1 MPIHVKS
8 KEISVI
14 SAFPYQV
21 FRRAFGSHDAG
32 NRTGRGVRNS
42 LTSINDQNWKWAAD
56 RAPEITAC
64 RAMHKHTAEK
74 ARYMILALRKY
85 VSRLPEKIWFRAML
99 FSVGAIAAA
108 AAAEWIGPL
117 IPYEADLEVAS
128 GSVGDILTILASSM
142 LAVIAFSVSIMVSAY
157 GSATSTATPRT
168 IALMLAD
175 DRSQNAL
182 STFLGT
188 FLFSIVGII
197 GLSAGYYDDRGRIIL
212 FFATIIVIVLIT
224 GTLIN
229 WIQQLSTFGR
239 MNDLIERVEQATSKA
254 LRWHGQHPFLNAQA
268 PVEIPQDAVPIGCD
282 IPSGVVTSIDMDVLE
297 EAAEKYGVT
306 AYLAI
311 HPGKLVYPAR
321 PLLYLS
327 GDDAN
332 KADPQPFRDA
342 ILVEH
347 DRSFDQDPRF
357 GLVVLSEIA
366 SRALSPAIN
375 DPGTAISVLDS
386 GLRCFEVFAEAC
398 ATPQEAQYSK
408 VHGPAI
414 ETKDLFTD
422 FFAKIARD
430 GAAMVEVQ
438 QRIQLCL
445 LALTQSW
452 PDIFST
458 AASEASSNALAR
470 ALDTIV
476 HKPDI
481 KDLKARSQK
490 VIDSCQA

>member
-1 MPIHVKS
+1 MSSGSFGNI
-8 KEISVI
+8 VI
-14 SAFPYQV
+14 AIALAQNARS
-21 FRRAFGSHDAG
+21 
-32 NRTGRGVRNS
+32 RTGRGIKNP
-42 LTSINDQNWKWAAD
+42 LTSRNVQNSRRFADKAPDIVVIQAAYN
-56 RAPEITAC
+56 
-64 RAMHKHTAEK
+64 HTAGKE
-74 ARYMILALRKY
+74 RRMILALKKY

-99 FSVGAIAAA
+99 FSVAAIAAA
-108 AAAEWIGPL
+108 AAAEWVGPL
-117 IPYEADLEVAS
+117 IPYEADLEIAS

-212 FFATIIVIVLIT
+212 FFATIAVIVLIT

-239 MNDLIERVEQATSKA
+239 MNDLIDRVERAASKA
-254 LRWHGQHPFLNAQA
+254 LHWHGQHPYLNAQP
-268 PVEIPQDAVPIGCD
+268 PVEIPQEAVPVSCD
-282 IPSGVVTSIDMDVLE
+282 IASGLVTSIDMDRLE
-297 EAAEKYGVT
+297 EAAKENDVT
-306 AYLAI
+306 VHLTI

-327 GDDAN
+327 GDDAEGV
-332 KADPQPFRDA
+332 DPQRFRDA

-366 SRALSPAIN
+366 SRALSPAVN

-386 GLRCFEVFAEAC
+386 GLRCFEILAEASRDPKD
-398 ATPQEAQYSK
+398 ARYSRIYGAVIEAD
-408 VHGPAI
+408 
-414 ETKDLFTD
+414 DLFTD
-422 FFAKIARD
+422 FFIKIARD
-430 GAAMVEVQ
+430 GAGIVEVQ

-445 LALTQSW
+445 LALAQSW
-452 PDIFST
+452 PDIFYEP
-458 AASEASSNALAR
+458 AAEASRNALAR
-470 ALDTIV
+470 ALDVII

-481 KDLKARSQK
+481 KDLKMRSRK
-490 VIDSCQA
+490 VVESCDKQ

>member
-1 MPIHVKS
+1 MLIQLK
-8 KEISVI
+8 KYIS
-14 SAFPYQV
+14 
-21 FRRAFGSHDAG
+21 H
-32 NRTGRGVRNS
+32 
-42 LTSINDQNWKWAAD
+42 
-56 RAPEITAC
+56 
-64 RAMHKHTAEK
+64 
-74 ARYMILALRKY
+74 
-85 VSRLPEKIWFRAML
+85 LPEKIWFRAML
-99 FSVGAIAAA
+99 FSVAAIFAAV
-108 AAAEWIGPL
+108 AAEWIGPM
-117 IPYEADLEVAS
+117 IPYESDLDLAS
-128 GSVGDILTILASSM
+128 GSVGDILSILASSM

-197 GLSAGYYDDRGRIIL
+197 GLSAGFYDDRGRIIL
-212 FFATIIVIVLIT
+212 FFATITVIVLIT

-239 MNDLIERVEQATSKA
+239 MNDLIERVERATSKA
-254 LRWHGQHPFLNAQA
+254 LRWHGEHPFLNAL
-268 PVEIPQDAVPIGCD
+268 PTVEIPSDAVAVRCD
-282 IPSGVVTSIDMDVLE
+282 IASGVVTSLDMQLLE
-297 EAAEKYGVT
+297 ETAEKHDVT
-306 AYLAI
+306 VYLDI

-327 GDDAN
+327 GKEA
-332 KADPQPFRDA
+332 KTLDPQRFQDA

-366 SRALSPAIN
+366 SRALSPAVN

-386 GLRCFEVFAEAC
+386 GLRCFEIFAEAS
-398 ATPQEAQYSK
+398 ADTEDPRYSRI
-408 VHGPAI
+408 HGPAI
-414 ETKDLFTD
+414 EIRDLFTD
-422 FFAKIARD
+422 FFTKIARD
-430 GAAMVEVQ
+430 GAGMVEVQ

-445 LALTQSW
+445 QALAQSW
-452 PDIFST
+452 PQLFSV
-458 AASEASSNALAR
+458 AAAEASSDALER
-470 ALDTIV
+470 ALEVIG

-481 KDLKARSQK
+481 KDLRARSAK
-490 VIDSCQA
+490 VVAVQEE

>member
-1 MPIHVKS
+1 
-8 KEISVI
+8 
-14 SAFPYQV
+14 
-21 FRRAFGSHDAG
+21 
-32 NRTGRGVRNS
+32 
-42 LTSINDQNWKWAAD
+42 
-56 RAPEITAC
+56 
-64 RAMHKHTAEK
+64 
-74 ARYMILALRKY
+74 MILALKKY
-85 VSRLPEKIWFRAML
+85 MSRLPEKIWFRAML
-99 FSVGAIAAA
+99 FSVGAIATA
-108 AAAEWIGPL
+108 AAAEWVGPL
-117 IPYEADLEVAS
+117 IPYEADLEIAS

-142 LAVIAFSVSIMVSAY
+142 LAVITFSVSIMVSAY

-197 GLSAGYYDDRGRIIL
+197 GLSSGYYDDRGRIIL
-212 FFATIIVIVLIT
+212 FFATIAVIVIIS

-239 MNDLIERVEQATSKA
+239 MNDLIARVEQATSKA
-254 LRWHGQHPFLNAQA
+254 LRWHGQHPYLNAQP
-268 PVEIPQDAVPIGCD
+268 PVEIPDGALPISCD
-282 IPSGVVTSIDMDVLE
+282 IASGVVTSIDMGRLQ
-297 EAAEKYGVT
+297 EAAKQQDVT
-306 AYLAI
+306 VYLTI
-311 HPGKLVYPAR
+311 HPGKLIYPAR
-321 PLLYLS
+321 PLIYLS
-327 GDDAN
+327 GEGA
-332 KADPQPFRDA
+332 KAADLQPFRDA

-366 SRALSPAIN
+366 SRALSPAVN

-386 GLRCFEVFAEAC
+386 GLRCFEVLAEAS
-398 ATPQEAQYSK
+398 AEPEDAKYSR
-408 VHGPAI
+408 VHGP
-414 ETKDLFTD
+414 EMEVEDLFTD
-422 FFAKIARD
+422 FFIKIARD

-445 LALTQSW
+445 LALAKSW
-452 PDIFST
+452 PDLFSV
-458 AASEASSNALAR
+458 AATEASRDALAR

-490 VIDSCQA
+490 VVDSSDG

>member
-1 MPIHVKS
+1 
-8 KEISVI
+8 
-14 SAFPYQV
+14 
-21 FRRAFGSHDAG
+21 
-32 NRTGRGVRNS
+32 
-42 LTSINDQNWKWAAD
+42 
-56 RAPEITAC
+56 
-64 RAMHKHTAEK
+64 
-74 ARYMILALRKY
+74 MILALKKY
-85 VSRLPEKIWFRAML
+85 MSRLPEKIWFRAML
-99 FSVGAIAAA
+99 FSVGAIATA
-108 AAAEWIGPL
+108 AAAEWVGPL
-117 IPYEADLEVAS
+117 IPYEADLEIAS

-142 LAVIAFSVSIMVSAY
+142 LAVITFSVSIMVSAY

-197 GLSAGYYDDRGRIIL
+197 GLSSGYYDDRGRIIL
-212 FFATIIVIVLIT
+212 FFATIAVIVIIS

-239 MNDLIERVEQATSKA
+239 MNDLIARVEQATSKA
-254 LRWHGQHPFLNAQA
+254 LRWHGQHPYLNAQP
-268 PVEIPQDAVPIGCD
+268 PVEIPDGALPISCD
-282 IPSGVVTSIDMDVLE
+282 IASGVVTSIDMSRLQ
-297 EAAEKYGVT
+297 EAAKQQDVT
-306 AYLAI
+306 VYLTI
-311 HPGKLVYPAR
+311 HPGKLIYPAR
-321 PLLYLS
+321 PLIYLS
-327 GDDAN
+327 GAGA
-332 KADPQPFRDA
+332 KAADLQPFRDA

-366 SRALSPAIN
+366 SRALSPAVN

-386 GLRCFEVFAEAC
+386 GLRCFEVLAEAS
-398 ATPQEAQYSK
+398 AEPEDAKYSR
-408 VHGPAI
+408 VHGP
-414 ETKDLFTD
+414 EMEVEDLFTD
-422 FFAKIARD
+422 FFIKIARD

-445 LALTQSW
+445 LALAKSW
-452 PDIFST
+452 PDLFAV
-458 AASEASSNALAR
+458 AATEASRDALAR

-490 VIDSCQA
+490 VVDSSDG

>member
-1 MPIHVKS
+1 
-8 KEISVI
+8 
-14 SAFPYQV
+14 
-21 FRRAFGSHDAG
+21 
-32 NRTGRGVRNS
+32 
-42 LTSINDQNWKWAAD
+42 
-56 RAPEITAC
+56 
-64 RAMHKHTAEK
+64 
-74 ARYMILALRKY
+74 MILALKKY

-108 AAAEWIGPL
+108 AAAEWVGPL
-117 IPYEADLEVAS
+117 IPYEADLEIAS

-157 GSATSTATPRT
+157 GSATNTATPRT

-212 FFATIIVIVLIT
+212 FFATILVIVLIT

-254 LRWHGQHPFLNAQA
+254 LRWHGQHPFLAAQ
-268 PVEIPQDAVPIGCD
+268 PPIEIPQEALPVSCD
-282 IPSGVVTSIDMDVLE
+282 IASGVVTSVDMGRLE
-297 EAAEKYGVT
+297 QAAEKYGVT
-306 AYLAI
+306 VHLSI

-321 PLLYLS
+321 PLLYLV
-327 GDDAN
+327 GEEADGV
-332 KADPQPFRDA
+332 DPQPFRDA

-347 DRSFDQDPRF
+347 DRSFAQDPRF

-366 SRALSPAIN
+366 SRALSPAVN
-375 DPGTAISVLDS
+375 DPGTAISVLVS

-398 ATPQEAQYSK
+398 GESEDARYSR
-408 VHGPAI
+408 VHGPII
-414 ETKDLFTD
+414 ETGDLFTD
-422 FFAKIARD
+422 FFVKIARD
-430 GAAMVEVQ
+430 GAGIVEVQ

-445 LALTQSW
+445 LALAQSW
-452 PDIFST
+452 PDIFS
-458 AASEASSNALAR
+458 ADASEASRDALAR
-470 ALDTIV
+470 ALEHIV
-476 HKPDI
+476 HEQDI

-490 VIDSCQA
+490 VVDIGGR

>member
-1 MPIHVKS
+1 
-8 KEISVI
+8 
-14 SAFPYQV
+14 
-21 FRRAFGSHDAG
+21 
-32 NRTGRGVRNS
+32 
-42 LTSINDQNWKWAAD
+42 
-56 RAPEITAC
+56 
-64 RAMHKHTAEK
+64 
-74 ARYMILALRKY
+74 
-85 VSRLPEKIWFRAML
+85 
-99 FSVGAIAAA
+99 
-108 AAAEWIGPL
+108 
-117 IPYEADLEVAS
+117 
-128 GSVGDILTILASSM
+128 
-142 LAVIAFSVSIMVSAY
+142 MVSAY

-212 FFATIIVIVLIT
+212 FFATIAVIVVIT

-239 MNDLIERVEQATSKA
+239 MNDLIERVEMAASKA
-254 LRWHGQHPFLNAQA
+254 LRWHGQHPYLNAQP
-268 PVEIPQDAVPIGCD
+268 PVEIPKEALPVSSD
-282 IPSGVVTSIDMDVLE
+282 IASGVVTSVDLDQLE

-306 AYLAI
+306 VYLAI

-327 GDDAN
+327 GDEAN
-332 KADPQPFRDA
+332 GADHQPFRDA

-366 SRALSPAIN
+366 SRALSPAVN

-386 GLRCFEVFAEAC
+386 GLRCFEVLAQASSAPED
-398 ATPQEAQYSK
+398 AQYSR
-408 VHGPAI
+408 VHGPVI
-414 ETKDLFTD
+414 TTEDLFND

-430 GAAMVEVQ
+430 GAGMVEVQ

-445 LALTQSW
+445 LALAQSW
-452 PDIFST
+452 PDIFSA
-458 AASEASSNALAR
+458 AASEASRNALAR

-481 KDLKARSQK
+481 KDLKARSQR
-490 VIDSCQA
+490 VIDSGGT

>member
-1 MPIHVKS
+1 
-8 KEISVI
+8 
-14 SAFPYQV
+14 
-21 FRRAFGSHDAG
+21 
-32 NRTGRGVRNS
+32 
-42 LTSINDQNWKWAAD
+42 
-56 RAPEITAC
+56 
-64 RAMHKHTAEK
+64 
-74 ARYMILALRKY
+74 MILELKKY

-108 AAAEWIGPL
+108 AAAEWVGPL
-117 IPYEADLEVAS
+117 IPYEADLEIAS

-175 DRSQNAL
+175 DWSQNAL

-212 FFATIIVIVLIT
+212 FFATIT

-254 LRWHGQHPFLNAQA
+254 LRWHGQHPYLNGQP
-268 PVEIPQDAVPIGCD
+268 PVEIPQGARPVSSDNA
-282 IPSGVVTSIDMDVLE
+282 SGVVTSIDMGRLE
-297 EAAEKYGVT
+297 EAAEKYDVT
-306 AYLAI
+306 VYLTI

-327 GDDAN
+327 GGDAN
-332 KADPQPFRDA
+332 DVEPQPFRDA

-357 GLVVLSEIA
+357 GLVLSEIA
-366 SRALSPAIN
+366 SRALSPAVN

-386 GLRCFEVFAEAC
+386 GLRCFGVFAEAC
-398 ATPQEAQYSK
+398 WTPQDSQYSR
-408 VHGPAI
+408 VHGPEIDTA
-414 ETKDLFTD
+414 DLFTD

-430 GAAMVEVQ
+430 GAGMVEVQ

-445 LALTQSW
+445 LALAQSW
-452 PDIFST
+452 PNIFS
-458 AASEASSNALAR
+458 AAAPEASRNALAM
-470 ALDTIV
+470 ALDNIV

-490 VIDSCQA
+490 VVDSGGK

>member
-1 MPIHVKS
+1 
-8 KEISVI
+8 
-14 SAFPYQV
+14 
-21 FRRAFGSHDAG
+21 
-32 NRTGRGVRNS
+32 
-42 LTSINDQNWKWAAD
+42 
-56 RAPEITAC
+56 
-64 RAMHKHTAEK
+64 
-74 ARYMILALRKY
+74 MILALKKY
-85 VSRLPEKIWFRAML
+85 LLRLPEKIWFRAML
-99 FSVGAIAAA
+99 FSAAAIATA
-108 AAAEWIGPL
+108 AAAEWFGPL
-117 IPYEADLEVAS
+117 LPHEANLEIAS

-212 FFATIIVIVLIT
+212 FFATIAVIVVIT

-239 MNDLIERVEQATSKA
+239 MNDLIERVELATAKA
-254 LRWHGQHPFLNAQA
+254 LRWHGQHPHLNAQP
-268 PVEIPQDAVPIGCD
+268 PVEITKEAVAVGCD
-282 IPSGVVTSIDMDVLE
+282 NASGVVTSVDMILL
-297 EAAEKYGVT
+297 EAAAEEYGVT
-306 AYLAI
+306 VYLAI

-327 GDDAN
+327 GGE
-332 KADPQPFRDA
+332 ADEVDHQPFRNA

-366 SRALSPAIN
+366 SRALSPAVN

-386 GLRCFEVFAEAC
+386 GLRCFEVL
-398 ATPQEAQYSK
+398 AQASSAPEGARYSR
-408 VHGPAI
+408 VHGPVI
-414 ETKDLFTD
+414 EIGDLFTD
-422 FFAKIARD
+422 FFTKIARD
-430 GAAMVEVQ
+430 GAGMVEVQ

-445 LALTQSW
+445 LALAQSW
-452 PDIFST
+452 PDLFLA
-458 AASEASSNALAR
+458 AASETSRNALAR

-476 HKPDI
+476 HQPDI
-481 KDLKARSQK
+481 KDLKARSQR
-490 VIDSCQA
+490 VIESGGT

>member
-1 MPIHVKS
+1 MKKPL
-8 KEISVI
+8 
-14 SAFPYQV
+14 SAI
-21 FRRAFGSHDAG
+21 D
-32 NRTGRGVRNS
+32 VRNGKQGAGS
-42 LTSINDQNWKWAAD
+42 VPD
-56 RAPEITAC
+56 RAVE
-64 RAMHKHTAEK
+64 RERLMLLVLR
-74 ARYMILALRKY
+74 RYI
-85 VSRLPEKIWFRAML
+85 SRLPEKIWFRAML

-108 AAAEWIGPL
+108 AAAEWVGPL
-117 IPYEADLEVAS
+117 IPYEADLEIAS

-197 GLSAGYYDDRGRIIL
+197 GLSAGYYDDQGRIIL
-212 FFATIIVIVLIT
+212 FFATIAVIVIIS

-254 LRWHGQHPFLNAQA
+254 LRWHGQHPYLNAQP
-268 PVEIPQDAVPIGCD
+268 PVEVPEDALPVRCD
-282 IPSGVVTSIDMDVLE
+282 IASGVVTSIDMGQLQETASQQDVTVHLI
-297 EAAEKYGVT
+297 
-306 AYLAI
+306 I
-311 HPGKLVYPAR
+311 HPGKLIYPAR

-327 GDDAN
+327 GEGA
-332 KADPQPFRDA
+332 KAADMQPFRDS

-366 SRALSPAIN
+366 SRALSPAVN

-386 GLRCFEVFAEAC
+386 GLRCFEVLAEAS
-398 ATPQEAQYSK
+398 AEPKEAKYSR
-408 VHGPAI
+408 VHGPEIAV
-414 ETKDLFTD
+414 EDLFTD
-422 FFAKIARD
+422 FFIKIARD
-430 GAAMVEVQ
+430 GAGIVEVQ
-438 QRIQLCL
+438 QRVQLCL
-445 LALTQSW
+445 LALAQSW
-452 PDIFST
+452 PDLFAS
-458 AASEASSNALAR
+458 AAADASRNALAR

-476 HKPDI
+476 HKADT

-490 VIDSCQA
+490 VADCCDE

>member
-1 MPIHVKS
+1 
-8 KEISVI
+8 
-14 SAFPYQV
+14 
-21 FRRAFGSHDAG
+21 
-32 NRTGRGVRNS
+32 
-42 LTSINDQNWKWAAD
+42 
-56 RAPEITAC
+56 
-64 RAMHKHTAEK
+64 
-74 ARYMILALRKY
+74 MILALKKY
-85 VSRLPEKIWFRAML
+85 LSRLPEKIWFRAML
-99 FSVGAIAAA
+99 FSVAAIATAV
-108 AAAEWIGPL
+108 AAEWVGPL
-117 IPYEADLEVAS
+117 LPYEGDLEVAS

-188 FLFSIVGII
+188 FLFSIVGVI

-212 FFATIIVIVLIT
+212 FFATIAVIVVIT

-239 MNDLIERVEQATSKA
+239 MNDLIERVEMAASKA
-254 LRWHGQHPFLNAQA
+254 LRWHGQHPYLNAQP
-268 PVEIPQDAVPIGCD
+268 PVEIPKEALPVSSD
-282 IPSGVVTSIDMDVLE
+282 IASGVVTSVDLDQLE

-306 AYLAI
+306 VYLAI

-327 GDDAN
+327 GDEAN
-332 KADPQPFRDA
+332 GADDQPFRDA

-366 SRALSPAIN
+366 SRALSPAVN

-386 GLRCFEVFAEAC
+386 GLRCFEVLAQASSAPED
-398 ATPQEAQYSK
+398 AQYSR
-408 VHGPAI
+408 VHGPVI
-414 ETKDLFTD
+414 TTEDLFND

-430 GAAMVEVQ
+430 GAGMVEVQ

-445 LALTQSW
+445 LALAQSW
-452 PDIFST
+452 PDIFSA
-458 AASEASSNALAR
+458 AASEASRNALAR

-481 KDLKARSQK
+481 KDLKARSQR
-490 VIDSCQA
+490 VIDSGGT

>member
-1 MPIHVKS
+1 MLIQLK
-8 KEISVI
+8 KYIS
-14 SAFPYQV
+14 
-21 FRRAFGSHDAG
+21 H
-32 NRTGRGVRNS
+32 
-42 LTSINDQNWKWAAD
+42 
-56 RAPEITAC
+56 
-64 RAMHKHTAEK
+64 
-74 ARYMILALRKY
+74 
-85 VSRLPEKIWFRAML
+85 LPEKIWFRAML
-99 FSVGAIAAA
+99 FSVAAIFAAV
-108 AAAEWIGPL
+108 AAEWIGPL
-117 IPYEADLEVAS
+117 IPYESDLDLAS
-128 GSVGDILTILASSM
+128 GSVGDILSILASSM

-197 GLSAGYYDDRGRIIL
+197 GLSAGFYDDRGRIIL
-212 FFATIIVIVLIT
+212 FFATITVIVLIT

-239 MNDLIERVEQATSKA
+239 MNDLIERVERATSKA
-254 LRWHGQHPFLNAQA
+254 LRWHGEHPFLNAL
-268 PVEIPQDAVPIGCD
+268 PTVEIPSDAVAVRCD
-282 IPSGVVTSIDMDVLE
+282 IASGVVTSLDMQLLE
-297 EAAEKYGVT
+297 ETAEEHDVT
-306 AYLAI
+306 VYLDI

-327 GDDAN
+327 GKEA
-332 KADPQPFRDA
+332 KTLDPQRFQDA

-366 SRALSPAIN
+366 SRALSPAVN

-386 GLRCFEVFAEAC
+386 GLRCFEIFAEAS
-398 ATPQEAQYSK
+398 ADTEDPRYSRI
-408 VHGPAI
+408 HGPAI
-414 ETKDLFTD
+414 EIRDLFTD
-422 FFAKIARD
+422 FFTKIARD
-430 GAAMVEVQ
+430 GAGMVEVQ

-445 LALTQSW
+445 QALAQSW
-452 PDIFST
+452 PQLFSV
-458 AASEASSNALAR
+458 AAAEASSDALER
-470 ALDTIV
+470 ALEVIG

-481 KDLKARSQK
+481 KDLRARSAK
-490 VIDSCQA
+490 VVAVQEE

>member
-1 MPIHVKS
+1 
-8 KEISVI
+8 
-14 SAFPYQV
+14 
-21 FRRAFGSHDAG
+21 
-32 NRTGRGVRNS
+32 
-42 LTSINDQNWKWAAD
+42 
-56 RAPEITAC
+56 
-64 RAMHKHTAEK
+64 
-74 ARYMILALRKY
+74 MILALKKY
-85 VSRLPEKIWFRAML
+85 LSRLPEKIWFRAML
-99 FSVGAIAAA
+99 FSVAAIATAV
-108 AAAEWIGPL
+108 AAEWVGPL
-117 IPYEADLEVAS
+117 LPYEGDLEVAS

-212 FFATIIVIVLIT
+212 FFATIAVIVVIT

-239 MNDLIERVEQATSKA
+239 MNDLVERVEMAASKA
-254 LRWHGQHPFLNAQA
+254 LRWHGQHPYLNAQP
-268 PVEIPQDAVPIGCD
+268 PVEIPEDAVALSSD
-282 IPSGVVTSIDMDVLE
+282 IASGVVTSVDVGQLE
-297 EAAEKYGVT
+297 ETAEKHGVT
-306 AYLAI
+306 VYLAI
-311 HPGKLVYPAR
+311 HAGKLVYPAR

-327 GDDAN
+327 GEEASEL
-332 KADPQPFRDA
+332 DPQPFLDA

-347 DRSFDQDPRF
+347 ERSFDQDPRF

-366 SRALSPAIN
+366 SRALSPAVN

-386 GLRCFEVFAEAC
+386 GLRCFEVLAQASSAPED
-398 ATPQEAQYSK
+398 AQYSR
-408 VHGPAI
+408 VHGPVI
-414 ETKDLFTD
+414 TTEDLFND

-430 GAAMVEVQ
+430 GAGMVEVQ

-445 LALTQSW
+445 LALAQSW
-452 PDIFST
+452 PDLFLP
-458 AASEASSNALAR
+458 AASEASRNALAR

-481 KDLKARSQK
+481 KDLKARSQR
-490 VIDSCQA
+490 VIDSGET

>member
-1 MPIHVKS
+1 
-8 KEISVI
+8 
-14 SAFPYQV
+14 
-21 FRRAFGSHDAG
+21 
-32 NRTGRGVRNS
+32 
-42 LTSINDQNWKWAAD
+42 
-56 RAPEITAC
+56 
-64 RAMHKHTAEK
+64 
-74 ARYMILALRKY
+74 MILAVKKY

-99 FSVGAIAAA
+99 FSLGAIAAA
-108 AAAEWIGPL
+108 AAAEWVGPL
-117 IPYEADLEVAS
+117 IPYEADLEIAS

-197 GLSAGYYDDRGRIIL
+197 GLSAGYYDDQGRIIL
-212 FFATIIVIVLIT
+212 FFATILVIVLIT

-239 MNDLIERVEQATSKA
+239 MNDLIGRVEQATSKA
-254 LRWHGQHPFLNAQA
+254 LRWHGQHPFLGAQP
-268 PVEIPQDAVPIGCD
+268 PVEIPQQACPVSCD
-282 IPSGVVTSIDMDVLE
+282 IASGVVTSVDMGRLE
-297 EAAEKYGVT
+297 QAAEKYGVT
-306 AYLAI
+306 VHLSI

-327 GDDAN
+327 GEDAN
-332 KADPQPFRDA
+332 GVDPQPFRDA

-366 SRALSPAIN
+366 SRALSPAVN
-375 DPGTAISVLDS
+375 DPGTAISVLVS
-386 GLRCFEVFAEAC
+386 GLRCFEIFAEAC
-398 ATPQEAQYSK
+398 ASPEDARCSR

-414 ETKDLFTD
+414 ETGDLFTD
-422 FFAKIARD
+422 FFIKIARD
-430 GAAMVEVQ
+430 GAAVVEVQ

-445 LALTQSW
+445 LALAQSW
-452 PDIFST
+452 PDIFSED
-458 AASEASSNALAR
+458 ASEASRNALAR
-470 ALDTIV
+470 ALEHIV
-476 HKPDI
+476 HEQDI
-481 KDLKARSQK
+481 EDLKARSQK
-490 VIDSCQA
+490 VVDVEER

>member
-1 MPIHVKS
+1 MPLSPVNVQDRK
-8 KEISVI
+8 KGTVRMPDCADVQSVHHHI
-14 SAFPYQV
+14 AGQE
-21 FRRAFGSHDAG
+21 SH
-32 NRTGRGVRNS
+32 
-42 LTSINDQNWKWAAD
+42 
-56 RAPEITAC
+56 
-64 RAMHKHTAEK
+64 
-74 ARYMILALRKY
+74 MILAVKKY
-85 VSRLPEKIWFRAML
+85 VARLPEKIWFRAML

-108 AAAEWIGPL
+108 TAAEWIGPL
-117 IPYEADLEVAS
+117 IPYEADLEIAS

-212 FFATIIVIVLIT
+212 FFATIAVIVLIS

-254 LRWHGQHPFLNAQA
+254 LRWHGQHPFLNARA
-268 PVEIPQDAVPIGCD
+268 PVEIPQDAVPVRLD
-282 IPSGVVTSIDMDVLE
+282 IASGVVTSIDMDVLE
-297 EAAEKYGVT
+297 QAADNHGVT
-306 AYLAI
+306 VHLAI
-311 HPGKLVYPAR
+311 HPGKLIYPAR
-321 PLLYLS
+321 ALLYLA
-327 GDDAN
+327 GDGACDI
-332 KADPQPFRDA
+332 DPQPFRDA
-342 ILVEH
+342 ILIEH
-347 DRSFDQDPRF
+347 DRSFAQDPRF

-366 SRALSPAIN
+366 SRALSPAVN

-386 GLRCFEVFAEAC
+386 GLRCFEVLADASVDVQDAE
-398 ATPQEAQYSK
+398 YSR

-414 ETKDLFTD
+414 EIADLFTD

-430 GAAMVEVQ
+430 GAALVEVH

-445 LALTQSW
+445 LALAQSW
-452 PDIFST
+452 PDQFS
-458 AASEASSNALAR
+458 AAAAEASRNALAR

-481 KDLKARSQK
+481 QDLKARSQK
-490 VIDSCQA
+490 VIDCCED

>member
-1 MPIHVKS
+1 
-8 KEISVI
+8 
-14 SAFPYQV
+14 
-21 FRRAFGSHDAG
+21 
-32 NRTGRGVRNS
+32 
-42 LTSINDQNWKWAAD
+42 
-56 RAPEITAC
+56 
-64 RAMHKHTAEK
+64 
-74 ARYMILALRKY
+74 MIIALKQY
-85 VSRLPEKIWFRAML
+85 VSRLPKKIWFRAML

-108 AAAEWIGPL
+108 AAAEWVGPL
-117 IPYEADLEVAS
+117 IPYEADLEIAS

-212 FFATIIVIVLIT
+212 FFATIAVIVIIS

-254 LRWHGQHPFLNAQA
+254 LRWHGQHPYLNAQA
-268 PVEIPQDAVPIGCD
+268 PVEIPGDAVPVRCD
-282 IPSGVVTSIDMDVLE
+282 IASGVVTSIDMSRLQ
-297 EAAEKYGVT
+297 EAAEQEDVT
-306 AYLAI
+306 VHLTI
-311 HPGKLVYPAR
+311 HPGKLIYPAR

-327 GDDAN
+327 GGG
-332 KADPQPFRDA
+332 ADEADLQLFRDS

-366 SRALSPAIN
+366 SRALSPAVN

-386 GLRCFEVFAEAC
+386 GLRCFEVLAEASND
-398 ATPQEAQYSK
+398 PEEARYSRL
-408 VHGPAI
+408 HGPEI
-414 ETKDLFTD
+414 EIDDLFTD
-422 FFAKIARD
+422 FFIKIARD

-445 LALTQSW
+445 LALATSW
-452 PDIFST
+452 PDLFAT
-458 AASEASSNALAR
+458 AAAEASRNALSR

-476 HKPDI
+476 HDADV

-490 VIDSCQA
+490 VVDSSAD

>member
-1 MPIHVKS
+1 
-8 KEISVI
+8 
-14 SAFPYQV
+14 
-21 FRRAFGSHDAG
+21 
-32 NRTGRGVRNS
+32 
-42 LTSINDQNWKWAAD
+42 
-56 RAPEITAC
+56 
-64 RAMHKHTAEK
+64 
-74 ARYMILALRKY
+74 MILALKKY
-85 VSRLPEKIWFRAML
+85 MSRLPEKIWFRAML
-99 FSVGAIAAA
+99 FSVGAIATA
-108 AAAEWIGPL
+108 AAAEWVGPL
-117 IPYEADLEVAS
+117 IPYEADLEIAS

-142 LAVIAFSVSIMVSAY
+142 LAVITFSVSIMVSAY

-197 GLSAGYYDDRGRIIL
+197 GLSSGYYDDRGRIIL
-212 FFATIIVIVLIT
+212 FFATIAVIVIIS

-254 LRWHGQHPFLNAQA
+254 LRWHGQHPYLNAQR
-268 PVEIPQDAVPIGCD
+268 PVDIPEDALPLSCD
-282 IPSGVVTSIDMDVLE
+282 IASGVVTSIDMSQLQ
-297 EAAEKYGVT
+297 EAAEQQDVT
-306 AYLAI
+306 VYLTI
-311 HPGKLVYPAR
+311 HPGKLIYPAR
-321 PLLYLS
+321 PLIYLS
-327 GDDAN
+327 GEGA
-332 KADPQPFRDA
+332 KTADLQPFRDT

-386 GLRCFEVFAEAC
+386 GLRCFEVLAEAS
-398 ATPQEAQYSK
+398 AEPEDAKYSR
-408 VHGPAI
+408 VHGP
-414 ETKDLFTD
+414 EMEVQDLFTD
-422 FFAKIARD
+422 FFIKIARD

-445 LALTQSW
+445 LALAKSW
-452 PDIFST
+452 PDLFAV
-458 AASEASSNALAR
+458 AATEASRDALAR

-481 KDLKARSQK
+481 KDLKARSKK
-490 VIDSCQA
+490 VVDSSDG

>member
-1 MPIHVKS
+1 
-8 KEISVI
+8 
-14 SAFPYQV
+14 
-21 FRRAFGSHDAG
+21 
-32 NRTGRGVRNS
+32 
-42 LTSINDQNWKWAAD
+42 
-56 RAPEITAC
+56 
-64 RAMHKHTAEK
+64 
-74 ARYMILALRKY
+74 MILEVKKY
-85 VSRLPEKIWFRAML
+85 ISRLPEKIWFRAML
-99 FSVGAIAAA
+99 FSVGAIFAA

-117 IPYEADLEVAS
+117 IPYESDMELAS

-197 GLSAGYYDDRGRIIL
+197 GLSAGFYDDRGRIIL
-212 FFATIIVIVLIT
+212 FFATITVIVLIT

-239 MNDLIERVEQATSKA
+239 MNDLINRVERATSKA
-254 LRWHGQHPFLNAQA
+254 LRWHGEHPFLNALP
-268 PVEIPQDAVPIGCD
+268 PVDIPSDAVAVRCD
-282 IPSGVVTSIDMDVLE
+282 IASGVVTSLDMELLE
-297 EAAEKYGVT
+297 ETAEKHDVT
-306 AYLAI
+306 VYLDI

-321 PLLYLS
+321 PVLYLTGKEAES
-327 GDDAN
+327 L
-332 KADPQPFRDA
+332 DPQRFQDA

-366 SRALSPAIN
+366 SRALSPAVN

-386 GLRCFEVFAEAC
+386 GLRCFEVFARASAEAED
-398 ATPQEAQYSK
+398 PRYSR

-414 ETKDLFTD
+414 ETRDLFTD
-422 FFAKIARD
+422 FFTKIARD
-430 GAAMVEVQ
+430 GSGMVEVQ

-445 LALTQSW
+445 KALAQSW
-452 PDIFST
+452 PELFSV
-458 AASEASSNALAR
+458 AASEASSDALER
-470 ALDTIV
+470 ALEVIV

-481 KDLKARSQK
+481 KDLRARSAK
-490 VIDSCQA
+490 VVATGEK

>member
-1 MPIHVKS
+1 
-8 KEISVI
+8 
-14 SAFPYQV
+14 
-21 FRRAFGSHDAG
+21 
-32 NRTGRGVRNS
+32 
-42 LTSINDQNWKWAAD
+42 
-56 RAPEITAC
+56 
-64 RAMHKHTAEK
+64 
-74 ARYMILALRKY
+74 MILEIKKY
-85 VSRLPEKIWFRAML
+85 ISRLPEKIWFRAML
-99 FSVGAIAAA
+99 FSVAAIVAAT
-108 AAAEWIGPL
+108 AAEWIGPL
-117 IPYEADLEVAS
+117 IPYKSDMELAS

-212 FFATIIVIVLIT
+212 FFATITVIVLIT

-239 MNDLIERVEQATSKA
+239 MNDLIERVERATSKA
-254 LRWHGQHPFLNAQA
+254 LRWHGEHPFLNAQP
-268 PVEIPQDAVPIGCD
+268 PVEVPAEAVAVRSNIA
-282 IPSGVVTSIDMDVLE
+282 SGLVTSIDMEQLE
-297 EAAEKYGVT
+297 ETAEKHGVT
-306 AYLAI
+306 VYLAI

-327 GDDAN
+327 GG
-332 KADPQPFRDA
+332 KAKSLDPQAFRDA

-366 SRALSPAIN
+366 SRALSPAVN
-375 DPGTAISVLDS
+375 DPGTAISVLNS
-386 GLRCFEVFAEAC
+386 GLRCFEILAEAS
-398 ATPQEAQYSK
+398 ADPEDAKYSR
-408 VHGPAI
+408 VHGPEI
-414 ETKDLFTD
+414 EMRDLFAD
-422 FFAKIARD
+422 FFTKIARD
-430 GAAMVEVQ
+430 GAGMVEVQ

-445 LALTQSW
+445 LALARSW
-452 PDIFST
+452 PEIFSK
-458 AASEASSNALAR
+458 AASEASRDALAR
-470 ALDTIV
+470 ALDAIV
-476 HKPDI
+476 HKPDV
-481 KDLKARSQK
+481 KDLQARSQD
-490 VIDSCQA
+490 VVETCQ

>member
-1 MPIHVKS
+1 
-8 KEISVI
+8 
-14 SAFPYQV
+14 
-21 FRRAFGSHDAG
+21 
-32 NRTGRGVRNS
+32 
-42 LTSINDQNWKWAAD
+42 
-56 RAPEITAC
+56 
-64 RAMHKHTAEK
+64 
-74 ARYMILALRKY
+74 MILELKKY

-108 AAAEWIGPL
+108 AAAEWVGPL
-117 IPYEADLEVAS
+117 IPYEADLEIAS

-212 FFATIIVIVLIT
+212 FFATIAVIVLIS

-239 MNDLIERVEQATSKA
+239 MNDLIGRVEQATSKA
-254 LRWHGQHPFLNAQA
+254 LRWHGQHPFLNAQ
-268 PVEIPQDAVPIGCD
+268 PTVEIPQDALAVSCD
-282 IPSGVVTSIDMDVLE
+282 IASGVVTSIDMGRLE
-297 EAAEKYGVT
+297 EAAEKYSVT
-306 AYLAI
+306 VYLTI
-311 HPGKLVYPAR
+311 HPGKLIYPAR

-327 GDDAN
+327 GEGVNAV
-332 KADPQPFRDA
+332 DPQSFRDA
-342 ILVEH
+342 ILVENN
-347 DRSFDQDPRF
+347 RSFAQDPRF

-386 GLRCFEVFAEAC
+386 GLRCFEVFAEASIE
-398 ATPQEAQYSK
+398 PQDARYSR
-408 VHGPAI
+408 VHGPVI
-414 ETKDLFTD
+414 ETEDLFTD

-430 GAAMVEVQ
+430 GAAMVEVH
-438 QRIQLCL
+438 QRVQLCL
-445 LALTQSW
+445 LALAQSW
-452 PDIFST
+452 PEKFSE
-458 AASEASSNALAR
+458 AASDASRQALAR

-490 VIDSCQA
+490 VTDCCKA

>member
-1 MPIHVKS
+1 MLIQLK
-8 KEISVI
+8 KYIS
-14 SAFPYQV
+14 
-21 FRRAFGSHDAG
+21 H
-32 NRTGRGVRNS
+32 
-42 LTSINDQNWKWAAD
+42 
-56 RAPEITAC
+56 
-64 RAMHKHTAEK
+64 
-74 ARYMILALRKY
+74 
-85 VSRLPEKIWFRAML
+85 LPEKIWFRAML
-99 FSVGAIAAA
+99 FSVAAIFAAV
-108 AAAEWIGPL
+108 AAEWIGPL
-117 IPYEADLEVAS
+117 IPYESDLDLAS
-128 GSVGDILTILASSM
+128 GSVGDILSILASSM

-197 GLSAGYYDDRGRIIL
+197 GLSAGFYDDRGRIIL
-212 FFATIIVIVLIT
+212 FFATITVIVLIT

-239 MNDLIERVEQATSKA
+239 MNDLIERVERATSKA
-254 LRWHGQHPFLNAQA
+254 LRWHGEHPFLNAL
-268 PVEIPQDAVPIGCD
+268 PTVEIPSDAVAVRCD
-282 IPSGVVTSIDMDVLE
+282 IASGVVTSLDMQLLE
-297 EAAEKYGVT
+297 ETAEKHDVT
-306 AYLAI
+306 VYLDI

-327 GDDAN
+327 GKEA
-332 KADPQPFRDA
+332 KTLDPQRFQDA

-366 SRALSPAIN
+366 SRALSPAVN

-386 GLRCFEVFAEAC
+386 GLRCFEIFAEAS
-398 ATPQEAQYSK
+398 ADTEDPRYSRI
-408 VHGPAI
+408 HGPAI
-414 ETKDLFTD
+414 EIRDLFTD
-422 FFAKIARD
+422 FFTKIARD
-430 GAAMVEVQ
+430 GAGMVEVQ

-445 LALTQSW
+445 QALAQSW
-452 PDIFST
+452 PQLFSV
-458 AASEASSNALAR
+458 AAAEASSDALER
-470 ALDTIV
+470 ALEVIG

-481 KDLKARSQK
+481 KDLRARSAK
-490 VIDSCQA
+490 VVAVQEE

>member
-1 MPIHVKS
+1 
-8 KEISVI
+8 
-14 SAFPYQV
+14 
-21 FRRAFGSHDAG
+21 
-32 NRTGRGVRNS
+32 
-42 LTSINDQNWKWAAD
+42 
-56 RAPEITAC
+56 
-64 RAMHKHTAEK
+64 
-74 ARYMILALRKY
+74 MIVALKQY
-85 VSRLPEKIWFRAML
+85 LSRLPEKIWFRAML
-99 FSVGAIAAA
+99 FSVAAIFAAT
-108 AAAEWIGPL
+108 AAEWIGPL
-117 IPYEADLEVAS
+117 IPYKADLTIAS

-157 GSATSTATPRT
+157 SSATSTATPRT

-212 FFATIIVIVLIT
+212 FFATIAVIVLIT

-254 LRWHGQHPFLNAQA
+254 LGWHGQHPFLNAQP
-268 PVEIPQDAVPIGCD
+268 PVEIPRDALAIRSD
-282 IPSGVVTSIDMDVLE
+282 IASGVVTSVDMGLLQE
-297 EAAEKYGVT
+297 TAEKHGVIV
-306 AYLAI
+306 YLAI

-327 GDDAN
+327 GKDVN
-332 KADPQPFRDA
+332 ELDPQPFRDA

-366 SRALSPAIN
+366 SRALSPAVN

-398 ATPQEAQYSK
+398 ADPQDPGYSR
-408 VHGPAI
+408 VHGPEI
-414 ETKDLFTD
+414 ETGDLFTD
-422 FFAKIARD
+422 FFTKIARD
-430 GAAMVEVQ
+430 GAGLVEVH
-438 QRIQLCL
+438 QRIQQCL
-445 LALTQSW
+445 LALAQSW
-452 PDIFST
+452 PDIFSAPAS
-458 AASEASSNALAR
+458 AASRDALAR
-470 ALDTIV
+470 ALDIIV
-476 HKPDI
+476 HQPDI

-490 VIDSCQA
+490 VIASCNG

>member
-1 MPIHVKS
+1 
-8 KEISVI
+8 
-14 SAFPYQV
+14 
-21 FRRAFGSHDAG
+21 
-32 NRTGRGVRNS
+32 
-42 LTSINDQNWKWAAD
+42 
-56 RAPEITAC
+56 
-64 RAMHKHTAEK
+64 
-74 ARYMILALRKY
+74 MILALKKY
-85 VSRLPEKIWFRAML
+85 LSRLPEKIWFRAML
-99 FSVGAIAAA
+99 FSVAAIATAV
-108 AAAEWIGPL
+108 AAEWVGPL
-117 IPYEADLEVAS
+117 LPYEGDLEVAS

-212 FFATIIVIVLIT
+212 FFATIAVIVVIT

-239 MNDLIERVEQATSKA
+239 MNDLIERVEMAASKA
-254 LRWHGQHPFLNAQA
+254 LRWHGQHPYLNAQP
-268 PVEIPQDAVPIGCD
+268 PVEIPKEALPVSSD
-282 IPSGVVTSIDMDVLE
+282 IASGVVTSVDLDQLE

-306 AYLAI
+306 VYLAI

-327 GDDAN
+327 GDEAN
-332 KADPQPFRDA
+332 GADHQPFRDA

-366 SRALSPAIN
+366 SRALSPAVN

-386 GLRCFEVFAEAC
+386 GLRCFEVLAQASSAPED
-398 ATPQEAQYSK
+398 AQYSR
-408 VHGPAI
+408 VHGPVI
-414 ETKDLFTD
+414 TTEDLFND

-430 GAAMVEVQ
+430 GAGMVEVQ

-445 LALTQSW
+445 LALAQSW
-452 PDIFST
+452 PDIFSA
-458 AASEASSNALAR
+458 AASEASRNALAR

-481 KDLKARSQK
+481 KDLKARSQR
-490 VIDSCQA
+490 VIDSGGT